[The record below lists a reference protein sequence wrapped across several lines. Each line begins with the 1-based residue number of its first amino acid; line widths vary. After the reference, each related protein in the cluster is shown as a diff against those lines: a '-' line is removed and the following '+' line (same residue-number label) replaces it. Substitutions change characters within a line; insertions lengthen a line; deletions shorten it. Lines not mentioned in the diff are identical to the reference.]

1 MPAESTKERIST
13 FIKQTF
19 PAARRRDIRD
29 DDDLLEEGILD
40 SVGVLDVV
48 GFIEREFAV
57 AAADEDL
64 VPENFRSLARLAAF
78 VDSRSNAA
86 GGRAGGR

>member
-1 MPAESTKERIST
+1 MSAESTKERIAA

-19 PAARRRDIRD
+19 PVARRREIRD

-57 AAADEDL
+57 AAADDDL

-78 VDSRSNAA
+78 VDRRRPTAGRT
-86 GGRAGGR
+86 GGR

>member
-1 MPAESTKERIST
+1 MPADTKERIAA
-13 FIKQTF
+13 FMKQTF

-48 GFIEREFAV
+48 GFIEREFSV
-57 AAADEDL
+57 VAADEDL
-64 VPENFRSLARLAAF
+64 VPDNFRSLARLAAF
-78 VDSRSNAA
+78 VESRSRTA
-86 GGRAGGR
+86 GDRAGGC

>member
-1 MPAESTKERIST
+1 MPLESTKERISA
-13 FIKQTF
+13 FIKEKF
-19 PAARRRDIRD
+19 PAARRRPIRD

-64 VPENFRSLARLAAF
+64 VPDNFRSLASLAAF
-78 VDSRSNAA
+78 IESR
-86 GGRAGGR
+86 